1 MKKILTVIALLMLV
15 GTMQA
20 QRQVTTFLGIPVDG
34 TKAEMKR
41 KLVAKGFTPKT
52 LGDTDYLE
60 GEFNGAKVHLRIG
73 TNNNKVYRIMV
84 SDANTVDEANIKIRF
99 NTLAS
104 QFEANDK
111 YYAPDTV
118 RIDDSVDLSYE
129 MRVKNKVFEAVYYQK
144 HIASEAENEAIDSA
158 TQAELAKKFTAEQ
171 LANPT
176 DEEEIEIAKT
186 KLSVSLNSIKQQV
199 IDVYKRSVWFRIV
212 DFYGKYFISIY
223 YDNEYNKAN
232 GEDL

>member
-20 QRQVTTFLGIPVDG
+20 QHQVTKFLGIPVDG

-60 GEFNGAKVHLRIG
+60 GEFNGAKVRLHIV
-73 TNNNKVYRIMV
+73 TNNNKVWRIMV
-84 SDANTVDEANIKIRF
+84 CDVNTVDEANIKIRF
-99 NTLAS
+99 NNLAS

-111 YYAPDTV
+111 YYTPDTV
-118 RIDDSVDLSYE
+118 RIDNSVDVAYE
-129 MRVKNKVFEAVYYQK
+129 MTVKKKVFEAAFYQK
-144 HIASEAENEAIDSA
+144 HIASAAENEAVENT

-176 DEEEIEIAKT
+176 DEEELEIAKI
-186 KLSVSLNSIKQQV
+186 KLSVGLNSIKQQV
-199 IDVYKRSVWFRIV
+199 LDVYKRSVWFRIV
-212 DFYGKYFISIY
+212 DIYGKYYIAMY

>member
-1 MKKILTVIALLMLV
+1 MKKILTLIALLMLV

-41 KLVAKGFTPKT
+41 KLIAKGFTPKSFE
-52 LGDTDYLE
+52 DAEWLE
-60 GEFNGAKVHLRIG
+60 GQFNGRDVKLLIA

-84 SDANTVDEANIKIRF
+84 ADVNRTDEANIKIRF
-99 NTLAS
+99 NNLVS
-104 QFEANDK
+104 QFEENSR

-129 MRVKNKVFEAVYYQK
+129 MTVKNKVFEAAFYQK
-144 HIASEAENEAIDSA
+144 HIASEAENEAIDS
-158 TQAELAKKFTAEQ
+158 TMQAELAKKFTAEQ

-176 DEEEIEIAKT
+176 DEEKLEIAKT
-186 KLSVSLNSIKQQV
+186 KLSISLNTIKQQV
-199 IDVYKRSVWFRIV
+199 QDVYNRSVWFRIMRN
-212 DFYGKYFISIY
+212 YGEYYICMY
-223 YDNEYNKAN
+223 YDNGYNQAN

>member
-52 LGDTDYLE
+52 LGDADYLE
-60 GEFNGAKVHLRIG
+60 GEFNGAKVRLHIV

-84 SDANTVDEANIKIRF
+84 SDVNRTDEANIKIRF
-99 NTLAS
+99 NNLAS
-104 QFEANDK
+104 QFEANSK
-111 YYAPDTV
+111 YYAPDTI

-129 MRVKNKVFEAVYYQK
+129 MTVKNKVFEAVYYQK
-144 HIASEAENEAIDSA
+144 HIASEAEDEAIDSA

-176 DEEEIEIAKT
+176 DEEKLEIAKT

-199 IDVYKRSVWFRIV
+199 IDVYKRSVWFRIGYM
-212 DFYGKYFISIY
+212 YGKYFINIY

>member
-52 LGDTDYLE
+52 LGDADYLE
-60 GEFNGAKVHLRIG
+60 GEFNGAKVRLLIV

-84 SDANTVDEANIKIRF
+84 SDVNRTDEANIKIRF
-99 NTLAS
+99 NNLAS
-104 QFEANDK
+104 QFEANSK
-111 YYAPDTV
+111 YYAPDTI

-129 MRVKNKVFEAVYYQK
+129 MTVKNKVFETIFLQK
-144 HIASEAENEAIDSA
+144 SNTVTMDSVAISNA
-158 TQAELAKKFTAEQ
+158 LKAELAEKFTTEQ
-171 LANPT
+171 LRNPT
-176 DEEEIEIAKT
+176 AADATEIGE
-186 KLSVSLNSIKQQV
+186 VIKSFTRDVIKKQV
-199 IDVYKRSVWFRIV
+199 GDLFKRAVWFRIMR
-212 DFYGKYFISIY
+212 DYGEYYINMY

>member
-52 LGDTDYLE
+52 LGDADYLE
-60 GEFNGAKVHLRIG
+60 GEFNGAKVRLHIV

-84 SDANTVDEANIKIRF
+84 SDVNRTDEANIKIRF
-99 NTLAS
+99 NNLAS
-104 QFEANDK
+104 QFEANSK
-111 YYAPDTV
+111 YYAPDTI

-129 MRVKNKVFEAVYYQK
+129 MTVKNKVFEAVYYQK
-144 HIASEAENEAIDSA
+144 HIASEAEDEAIDSA

-176 DEEEIEIAKT
+176 DEEKLEIAKT

-199 IDVYKRSVWFRIV
+199 IDVYKRSVWFRIGYT
-212 DFYGKYFISIY
+212 YGKYFINIY